1 MSHEAE
7 EALRRFIELFRQG
20 KYFESHECLEDY
32 WRDHREPFY
41 QGLIQLAVA
50 RHHAE
55 RANPRGA
62 KTQALKS
69 FQHLAPYFANDEHP
83 GEPYGIDIAQLLTH
97 LIHFV
102 QSLDRGERIPPA
114 PPLGEMHSGSILPS
128 FLEKRKKKK
137 VLRAL
142 RTCRYTIRS
151 PSA

>member
-1 MSHEAE
+1 MSREAE
-7 EALRRFIELFRQG
+7 EALRHFIDLFRQG

-69 FQHLAPYFANDEHP
+69 FRHLAPYFAADERP
-83 GEPYGIDIAQLLTH
+83 GELYGIDIAQLLTY

-102 QSLDRGERIPPA
+102 RSLDHGEPIPPA
-114 PPLGEMHSGSILPS
+114 PPLGEMSSGPVLPS
-128 FLEKRKKKK
+128 FLNKRKKNRN
-137 VLRAL
+137 LNH
-142 RTCRYTIRS
+142 
-151 PSA
+151 